1 MADGHDAATS
11 PTIFPHMQA
20 DSSNNKLPE
29 IIRSARPLHPIL
41 KIWLPASA
49 LVTCLLLVW
58 NLVRKGDHANEPVF
72 KTEKIERGDIDLVV
86 TATGNLTPT
95 NQVTI
100 GSELSGTVSEVLVD
114 INDVVKKDQPIAQ
127 LDTAKL
133 TQQTERN
140 RAILL
145 SAEARVTLAM
155 ATLTENTAAL
165 TRYEDLLRLSDGKTP
180 SKAQLDTA
188 QAAVD
193 RAKAE
198 LESAKAA
205 VNEAQASLRA
215 IERDLAKSII
225 RSPVDGIVL
234 SRTVEV
240 GQTVA
245 ASFTAP
251 VLFVIAEDLRKMD
264 LVVAVAESDIG
275 RVASGQQAT
284 FTVDAWPTRTYQATV
299 QRVAY
304 GSVITNN
311 VVTYNV
317 ELGVDNADLS
327 LRPGMTAT
335 ADISVARATQV
346 LHVPNA
352 ALRFDPQSVLDF
364 LKNKAPKRTL
374 VQTLSPGGGRRWS
387 QSPMIQKPTERAK
400 STRVWF
406 LRDGEPVECPVTI
419 GITDGRIT
427 EVKGEG
433 LGEDLEVI
441 VSAALPTES

>member
-1 MADGHDAATS
+1 
-11 PTIFPHMQA
+11 MQA
-20 DSSNNKLPE
+20 DESTKKLPE
-29 IIRSARPLHPIL
+29 IIRSARPMHPL
-41 KIWLPASA
+41 WKWLLPALVLVAGA
-49 LVTCLLLVW
+49 LLYW
-58 NLVRKGDHANEPVF
+58 HFSRKGDRENEPVF
-72 KTEKIERGDIDLVV
+72 KTENIVRGDIDLIV

-114 INDVVKKDQPIAQ
+114 INDTVKKDQPIAQ

-155 ATLTENTAAL
+155 ATLTENTASLA
-165 TRYEDLLRLSDGKTP
+165 RYQDLLELSEGKTP
-180 SKAQLDTA
+180 SKAQMDTA

-193 RAKAE
+193 RSKAE

-205 VNEAQASLRA
+205 VNEAQANLRA
-215 IERDLAKSII
+215 IERDLSKSII

-264 LVVAVAESDIG
+264 LVVTVAEADIG
-275 RVASGQQAT
+275 RVAAGQKAS
-284 FTVDAWPTRTYQATV
+284 FTVDAWPTRTYHATV

-317 ELGVDNADLS
+317 ELGVENSDLS

-352 ALRFDPQSVLDF
+352 ALRFDPESVLEF
-364 LKNKAPKRTL
+364 LKKTDPKRTL
-374 VQTLSPGGGRRWS
+374 VQALSPGGGRRWS
-387 QSPMIQKPTERAK
+387 QSPTIQKPDERSKAT
-400 STRVWF
+400 SVWF
-406 LRDGEPVECPVTI
+406 LRDGVPVECPVTV
-419 GITDGRIT
+419 GLTNGRIT
-427 EVKGEG
+427 EVSGEG
-433 LGEDLEVI
+433 LREGLPVI
-441 VSAALPTES
+441 ISASPPAKP

>member
-1 MADGHDAATS
+1 
-11 PTIFPHMQA
+11 MQA
-20 DSSNNKLPE
+20 DESTKKLPE
-29 IIRSARPLHPIL
+29 IIRSARPMHPL
-41 KIWLPASA
+41 WKWLLPALVLVAGA
-49 LVTCLLLVW
+49 LLYW
-58 NLVRKGDHANEPVF
+58 HFSRKDGRENEPVF
-72 KTEKIERGDIDLVV
+72 KTENIVRGDIDLIV

-114 INDVVKKDQPIAQ
+114 INDTVKKDQPIAQ

-155 ATLTENTAAL
+155 ATLTENTASLA
-165 TRYEDLLRLSDGKTP
+165 RYQDLLELSEGKTP
-180 SKAQLDTA
+180 SKAQMDTA

-193 RAKAE
+193 RSMAE

-205 VNEAQASLRA
+205 VNEAQANLRA
-215 IERDLAKSII
+215 IERDLSKSII

-264 LVVAVAESDIG
+264 LVVTVAEADIG
-275 RVASGQQAT
+275 RVAAGQKAS
-284 FTVDAWPTRTYQATV
+284 FTVDAWPTRTYHATV

-317 ELGVDNADLS
+317 ELGVENSDLS

-352 ALRFDPQSVLDF
+352 ALRFDPESVLEF
-364 LKNKAPKRTL
+364 LKKTDPKRTL
-374 VQTLSPGGGRRWS
+374 VQALSPGGGRRWS
-387 QSPMIQKPTERAK
+387 QSPTIQKPDERSKAT
-400 STRVWF
+400 SVWF
-406 LRDGEPVECPVTI
+406 LRDGVPVECPVSV
-419 GITDGRIT
+419 GLTDGRIT
-427 EVKGEG
+427 EVSGEALREG
-433 LGEDLEVI
+433 LPVI
-441 VSAALPTES
+441 ISASPPAKP

>member
-1 MADGHDAATS
+1 
-11 PTIFPHMQA
+11 MQA
-20 DSSNNKLPE
+20 DESTKKLPQ
-29 IIRSARPLHPIL
+29 IIRSARPMHPL
-41 KIWLPASA
+41 WKWLLPALVLVAGA
-49 LVTCLLLVW
+49 LLYW
-58 NLVRKGDHANEPVF
+58 HFGRKDGRENEPVF
-72 KTEKIERGDIDLVV
+72 KTENIARGDIDLIV

-114 INDVVKKDQPIAQ
+114 INDTVKKDQPIAQ

-155 ATLTENTAAL
+155 ATLTENAASL
-165 TRYEDLLRLSDGKTP
+165 ARFEDLLQLSEGKTP
-180 SKAQLDTA
+180 SKAQMDTA

-193 RAKAE
+193 RSKAE

-205 VNEAQASLRA
+205 VNEAQANLRA
-215 IERDLAKSII
+215 IERDLSKSVI

-264 LVVAVAESDIG
+264 LVVTVAEADIG
-275 RVASGQQAT
+275 RVAAGQTAT
-284 FTVDAWPTRTYQATV
+284 FTVDAWPTRSYNATV

-317 ELGVDNADLS
+317 ELGVENSDLS

-335 ADISVARATQV
+335 ADIAVARATQV
-346 LHVPNA
+346 LHVQNA
-352 ALRFDPQSVLDF
+352 ALRFDPESVLEF
-364 LKNKAPKRTL
+364 LKKTDPKRTL
-374 VQTLSPGGGRRWS
+374 VQALSPGGGRRWS
-387 QSPMIQKPTERAK
+387 QSPTIQRPTERGKAT
-400 STRVWF
+400 SVWL
-406 LRDGEPVECPVTI
+406 LRDGVPVECQVSVGLTN
-419 GITDGRIT
+419 GRIT
-427 EVKGEG
+427 EVSGEG
-433 LGEDLEVI
+433 LREGLPVI
-441 VSAALPTES
+441 ISAAPPAKP

>member
-1 MADGHDAATS
+1 MSAGTFYFS
-11 PTIFPHMQA
+11 IPMQA
-20 DSSNNKLPE
+20 DESTKKLPE
-29 IIRSARPLHPIL
+29 IIRSARPMHPL
-41 KIWLPASA
+41 WKWLLPALVLVAGA
-49 LVTCLLLVW
+49 LLYW
-58 NLVRKGDHANEPVF
+58 HFSRKDGRENEPVF
-72 KTEKIERGDIDLVV
+72 KTENIVRGDIDLIV

-114 INDVVKKDQPIAQ
+114 INDTVKKDQPIAQ

-155 ATLTENTAAL
+155 ATLTENTASLA
-165 TRYEDLLRLSDGKTP
+165 RYQDLLELSEGKTP
-180 SKAQLDTA
+180 SKAQMDTA

-193 RAKAE
+193 RSMAE
-198 LESAKAA
+198 LESSKAA
-205 VNEAQASLRA
+205 VNEAQANLRA
-215 IERDLAKSII
+215 IERDLSKSII

-264 LVVAVAESDIG
+264 LVVTVAEADIG
-275 RVASGQQAT
+275 RVAAGQKAS
-284 FTVDAWPTRTYQATV
+284 FTVDAWPTRTYHATV

-317 ELGVDNADLS
+317 ELGVENSDLS

-352 ALRFDPQSVLDF
+352 ALRFDPESVLEF
-364 LKNKAPKRTL
+364 LTKTDPKRTL
-374 VQTLSPGGGRRWS
+374 VQALSPGGGRRWS
-387 QSPMIQKPTERAK
+387 QSPTIQKPDERSKAT
-400 STRVWF
+400 SVWF
-406 LRDGEPVECPVTI
+406 LRDGVPVECPVSVGLTN
-419 GITDGRIT
+419 GRIT
-427 EVKGEG
+427 EVSGEG
-433 LGEDLEVI
+433 LREGLPVI
-441 VSAALPTES
+441 ISASPPAKP

>member
-1 MADGHDAATS
+1 
-11 PTIFPHMQA
+11 MQA
-20 DSSNNKLPE
+20 DESTKKLPE
-29 IIRSARPLHPIL
+29 IIRSARPMHPL
-41 KIWLPASA
+41 WKWLLPALVLVAGA
-49 LVTCLLLVW
+49 LLYW
-58 NLVRKGDHANEPVF
+58 HFSRKDGRENEPVF
-72 KTEKIERGDIDLVV
+72 KTENIVRGDIDLIV

-114 INDVVKKDQPIAQ
+114 INDTVKKDQPIAQ

-155 ATLTENTAAL
+155 ATLTENTASLA
-165 TRYEDLLRLSDGKTP
+165 RYQDLLELSEGKTP
-180 SKAQLDTA
+180 SKAQMDTA

-193 RAKAE
+193 RSKAE

-205 VNEAQASLRA
+205 VNEAQANLRA
-215 IERDLAKSII
+215 IERDLSKSII

-264 LVVAVAESDIG
+264 LVVTVAEADIG
-275 RVASGQQAT
+275 RVAAGQKAS
-284 FTVDAWPTRTYQATV
+284 FTVDAWPTRTYHATV

-317 ELGVDNADLS
+317 ELGVENSDLS

-352 ALRFDPQSVLDF
+352 ALRFDPESVLEF
-364 LKNKAPKRTL
+364 LKKTDPKRTL
-374 VQTLSPGGGRRWS
+374 VQALSPGGGRRWS
-387 QSPMIQKPTERAK
+387 QSPTIQKPDERSKAT
-400 STRVWF
+400 SVWF
-406 LRDGEPVECPVTI
+406 LRDGVPVECPVSVGLTN
-419 GITDGRIT
+419 GRIT
-427 EVKGEG
+427 EVSGEG
-433 LGEDLEVI
+433 LREGLPVI
-441 VSAALPTES
+441 ISASPPAKP

>member
-1 MADGHDAATS
+1 
-11 PTIFPHMQA
+11 MQA
-20 DSSNNKLPE
+20 DESTKKLPE
-29 IIRSARPLHPIL
+29 IIRSARPMHPL
-41 KIWLPASA
+41 WKWLLPALVLVAGA
-49 LVTCLLLVW
+49 LLYW
-58 NLVRKGDHANEPVF
+58 HFSRKDGRENEPVF
-72 KTEKIERGDIDLVV
+72 KTENIVRGDIDLIV

-114 INDVVKKDQPIAQ
+114 INDTVKKDQPIAQ

-155 ATLTENTAAL
+155 ATLTENTASLA
-165 TRYEDLLRLSDGKTP
+165 RYQDLLELSEGKTP
-180 SKAQLDTA
+180 SKAQMDTA

-193 RAKAE
+193 RSMAE

-205 VNEAQASLRA
+205 VNEAQANLRA
-215 IERDLAKSII
+215 IERDLSKSII

-264 LVVAVAESDIG
+264 LVVTVAEADIG
-275 RVASGQQAT
+275 RVAAGQKAS
-284 FTVDAWPTRTYQATV
+284 FTVDAWPTRTYHATV

-317 ELGVDNADLS
+317 ELGVENSDLS

-352 ALRFDPQSVLDF
+352 ALRFDPESVLEF
-364 LKNKAPKRTL
+364 LKKTDPKRTL
-374 VQTLSPGGGRRWS
+374 VQALSPGGGRRWS
-387 QSPMIQKPTERAK
+387 QSPTIQKPDERSKAT
-400 STRVWF
+400 SVWF
-406 LRDGEPVECPVTI
+406 LRDGVPVECPVSV
-419 GITDGRIT
+419 GLTDGRIT
-427 EVKGEG
+427 EVSGEG
-433 LGEDLEVI
+433 LREGLPVI
-441 VSAALPTES
+441 ISASPPAKP

>member
-1 MADGHDAATS
+1 
-11 PTIFPHMQA
+11 MQA
-20 DSSNNKLPE
+20 DESTKKLPE
-29 IIRSARPLHPIL
+29 IIRSARPMHPL
-41 KIWLPASA
+41 WKWLLPALVLVAGA
-49 LVTCLLLVW
+49 LLYW
-58 NLVRKGDHANEPVF
+58 HFSRKGDRENEPVF
-72 KTEKIERGDIDLVV
+72 KTENIVRGDIDLIV

-114 INDVVKKDQPIAQ
+114 INDTVKKDQPIAQ

-155 ATLTENTAAL
+155 ATLTENTASLA
-165 TRYEDLLRLSDGKTP
+165 RYQDLLELSEGKTP
-180 SKAQLDTA
+180 SKAQMDTA

-193 RAKAE
+193 RSKAE

-205 VNEAQASLRA
+205 VNEAQANLRA
-215 IERDLAKSII
+215 IERDLSKSII

-264 LVVAVAESDIG
+264 LVVTVAEADIG
-275 RVASGQQAT
+275 RVAAGQKAS
-284 FTVDAWPTRTYQATV
+284 FTVDAWPTRTYHATV

-311 VVTYNV
+311 VVTCNV
-317 ELGVDNADLS
+317 ELGVENSDLS

-352 ALRFDPQSVLDF
+352 ALRFDPESVLEF
-364 LKNKAPKRTL
+364 LKKTDPKRTL
-374 VQTLSPGGGRRWS
+374 VQALSPGGGRRWS
-387 QSPMIQKPTERAK
+387 QSPTIQKPDERSKAT
-400 STRVWF
+400 SVWF
-406 LRDGEPVECPVTI
+406 LRDGVPVECPVTV
-419 GITDGRIT
+419 GLTNGRIT
-427 EVKGEG
+427 EVSGEG
-433 LGEDLEVI
+433 LREGLPVI
-441 VSAALPTES
+441 ISASPPAKP

>member
-1 MADGHDAATS
+1 
-11 PTIFPHMQA
+11 MQA
-20 DSSNNKLPE
+20 DESTKKLPE
-29 IIRSARPLHPIL
+29 IIRSARPMHPL
-41 KIWLPASA
+41 WKWLLPALVLVAGA
-49 LVTCLLLVW
+49 LLYW
-58 NLVRKGDHANEPVF
+58 HFGRKDDRENEPVF
-72 KTEKIERGDIDLVV
+72 KTVNIARGDIDLIV

-114 INDVVKKDQPIAQ
+114 INDTVKKDQPIAQ

-155 ATLTENTAAL
+155 ATLTENTASLA
-165 TRYEDLLRLSDGKTP
+165 RYQDLLELSEGKTP
-180 SKAQLDTA
+180 SKAQMDTA

-193 RAKAE
+193 RSKAE

-205 VNEAQASLRA
+205 VNEAQANLRA
-215 IERDLAKSII
+215 IERDLSKSII

-264 LVVAVAESDIG
+264 LVVTVAEADIG
-275 RVASGQQAT
+275 RVAAGQKAS
-284 FTVDAWPTRTYQATV
+284 FTVDAWPTRTYHATV

-317 ELGVDNADLS
+317 ELGVENSDLS

-352 ALRFDPQSVLDF
+352 ALRFDPESVLEF
-364 LKNKAPKRTL
+364 LKKTDPKRTL
-374 VQTLSPGGGRRWS
+374 VQALSPGGGRRWS
-387 QSPMIQKPTERAK
+387 QSPTIQKPDERSKAT
-400 STRVWF
+400 SVWF
-406 LRDGEPVECPVTI
+406 MRDGVPVECPVSVGLTN
-419 GITDGRIT
+419 GRIT
-427 EVKGEG
+427 EVSGEG
-433 LGEDLEVI
+433 LREGLPVI
-441 VSAALPTES
+441 ISASPPAKP

>member
-1 MADGHDAATS
+1 
-11 PTIFPHMQA
+11 MQV
-20 DSSNNKLPE
+20 DQSTEKLPE
-29 IIRSARPLHPIL
+29 IIRSARPMHPL
-41 KIWLPASA
+41 WKVLLPALVLVAAA
-49 LVTCLLLVW
+49 LLYW
-58 NLVRKGDHANEPVF
+58 HFGRKDGRENEPIF
-72 KTEKIERGDIDLVV
+72 KTENIARGDIDLIV

-114 INDVVKKDQPIAQ
+114 INDTVKKDQPIAQ

-155 ATLTENTAAL
+155 ATLTENTASLA
-165 TRYEDLLRLSDGKTP
+165 RFEDLLQLSEGKTP
-180 SKAQLDTA
+180 SKAQMDTA

-193 RAKAE
+193 RSKAE

-205 VNEAQASLRA
+205 VNEAQANLRA
-215 IERDLAKSII
+215 IERDLSKSII

-264 LVVAVAESDIG
+264 LVVTVAEADIG
-275 RVASGQQAT
+275 RVAAGQKAS
-284 FTVDAWPTRTYQATV
+284 FTVDAWPTRTYHATV

-317 ELGVDNADLS
+317 ELGVENSDLS

-335 ADISVARATQV
+335 ADIAVARATQV

-352 ALRFDPQSVLDF
+352 ALRFDPESVLEF
-364 LKNKAPKRTL
+364 LKKTDPKRTL
-374 VQTLSPGGGRRWS
+374 VQALSPGGGRRWS
-387 QSPMIQKPTERAK
+387 QSPTIQKPDERSKAT
-400 STRVWF
+400 SVWF
-406 LRDGEPVECPVTI
+406 LRDGVPVECPVSV
-419 GITDGRIT
+419 GLTDGRIT
-427 EVKGEG
+427 EVSGEG
-433 LGEDLEVI
+433 LREGLPVI
-441 VSAALPTES
+441 ISASPPAKP

>member
-1 MADGHDAATS
+1 
-11 PTIFPHMQA
+11 MQA
-20 DSSNNKLPE
+20 DQSTEKLPE
-29 IIRSARPLHPIL
+29 IIRSARPMHPL
-41 KIWLPASA
+41 WKVLLPALVLVAAA
-49 LVTCLLLVW
+49 LLYW
-58 NLVRKGDHANEPVF
+58 HFGRKDGRENEPIF
-72 KTEKIERGDIDLVV
+72 KTENIVRGDIDLIV

-114 INDVVKKDQPIAQ
+114 INDTVKKDQPIAQ

-155 ATLTENTAAL
+155 ATLTENTASLA
-165 TRYEDLLRLSDGKTP
+165 RFEDLLQLSEGKTP
-180 SKAQLDTA
+180 SKAQMDTA

-193 RAKAE
+193 RSKAE

-205 VNEAQASLRA
+205 VNEAQANLRA
-215 IERDLAKSII
+215 IERDLSKSII

-264 LVVAVAESDIG
+264 LVVTVAEADIG
-275 RVASGQQAT
+275 RVAAGQKAS
-284 FTVDAWPTRTYQATV
+284 FTVDAWPTRTYHATV

-317 ELGVDNADLS
+317 ELGVENSDLS

-335 ADISVARATQV
+335 ADIAVARATQV

-352 ALRFDPQSVLDF
+352 ALRFDPESVLEF
-364 LKNKAPKRTL
+364 LKKTDPKRTL
-374 VQTLSPGGGRRWS
+374 VQALSPGGGRRWS
-387 QSPMIQKPTERAK
+387 QSPTIQKPAERGK
-400 STRVWF
+400 VTSVWF
-406 LRDGEPVECPVTI
+406 LRDGAPVECQVSVGLTN
-419 GITDGRIT
+419 GRIT
-427 EVKGEG
+427 EISGEG
-433 LGEDLEVI
+433 LREGLPVI
-441 VSAALPTES
+441 ISAAPPAKP

>member
-1 MADGHDAATS
+1 
-11 PTIFPHMQA
+11 MQA
-20 DSSNNKLPE
+20 DESTKKLPE
-29 IIRSARPLHPIL
+29 IIRSARPMHPL
-41 KIWLPASA
+41 WKWLLPALVLVLGA
-49 LVTCLLLVW
+49 LLFW
-58 NLVRKGDHANEPVF
+58 NFGRKDVRENEPVF
-72 KTEKIERGDIDLVV
+72 KTENIVRGDIDLIV

-114 INDVVKKDQPIAQ
+114 INDTVKKDQPIAQ

-155 ATLTENTAAL
+155 ATLTENTASLA
-165 TRYEDLLRLSDGKTP
+165 RYQDLLELSEGKTP
-180 SKAQLDTA
+180 SKAQMDTA

-193 RAKAE
+193 RSKAE

-205 VNEAQASLRA
+205 VNEAQANLRA
-215 IERDLAKSII
+215 IERDLSKSII

-264 LVVAVAESDIG
+264 LVVTVAEADIG
-275 RVASGQQAT
+275 RVAAGQKAS
-284 FTVDAWPTRTYQATV
+284 FTVDAWPTRTYHATV

-317 ELGVDNADLS
+317 ELGVENSDLS

-352 ALRFDPQSVLDF
+352 ALRFDPESVLEF
-364 LKNKAPKRTL
+364 LKKTDPKRTL
-374 VQTLSPGGGRRWS
+374 VQALSPGGGRRWS
-387 QSPMIQKPTERAK
+387 QSPTIQKPAERSKAT
-400 STRVWF
+400 SVWL
-406 LRDGEPVECPVTI
+406 LRDGAPVECPVSI
-419 GITDGRIT
+419 GLTNGRIT
-427 EVKGEG
+427 EVSGEG
-433 LGEDLEVI
+433 LREGLPVI
-441 VSAALPTES
+441 ISASPPAKP

>member
-1 MADGHDAATS
+1 
-11 PTIFPHMQA
+11 MQA
-20 DSSNNKLPE
+20 DESTKKLPE
-29 IIRSARPLHPIL
+29 IIRSARPMHPL
-41 KIWLPASA
+41 WKWLLPALVLVAGA
-49 LVTCLLLVW
+49 LLYW
-58 NLVRKGDHANEPVF
+58 HFGRKDDRENEPVF
-72 KTEKIERGDIDLVV
+72 KTENIVRGDIDLIV

-114 INDVVKKDQPIAQ
+114 INDTVKKDQPIAQ

-155 ATLTENTAAL
+155 ATLTENTASLA
-165 TRYEDLLRLSDGKTP
+165 RYQDLLELSEGKTP
-180 SKAQLDTA
+180 SKAQMDTA

-193 RAKAE
+193 RSKAE

-205 VNEAQASLRA
+205 VNEAQANLRA
-215 IERDLAKSII
+215 IERDLSKSII

-264 LVVAVAESDIG
+264 LVVTVAEADIG
-275 RVASGQQAT
+275 RVAADQKAS
-284 FTVDAWPTRTYQATV
+284 FTVDAWPTRTYHATV

-317 ELGVDNADLS
+317 ELGVENSDLS

-352 ALRFDPQSVLDF
+352 ALRFDPESVLEF
-364 LKNKAPKRTL
+364 LKKTDPKRTL
-374 VQTLSPGGGRRWS
+374 VQALSPGGGRRWS
-387 QSPMIQKPTERAK
+387 QSPTIQKPDERSKAT
-400 STRVWF
+400 SVWF
-406 LRDGEPVECPVTI
+406 MRDGVPVECPVSVGLTN
-419 GITDGRIT
+419 GRIT
-427 EVKGEG
+427 EVSGEG
-433 LGEDLEVI
+433 LREGLPVI
-441 VSAALPTES
+441 ISASPPAKP

>member
-1 MADGHDAATS
+1 
-11 PTIFPHMQA
+11 MQA
-20 DSSNNKLPE
+20 DESTEKLTE
-29 IIRSARPLHPIL
+29 VIRNARPMHPL
-41 KIWLPASA
+41 WKGLLPALVLVAGA
-49 LVTCLLLVW
+49 LLYW
-58 NLVRKGDHANEPVF
+58 NFGRKDDRENEPVF
-72 KTEKIERGDIDLVV
+72 KTENIVRGDIDLIV

-100 GSELSGTVSEVLVD
+100 GSELSGTIAEVLVD
-114 INDVVKKDQPIAQ
+114 INDTVKKDQPIAQ

-165 TRYEDLLRLSDGKTP
+165 TRYEDLLRLSEGKTP
-180 SKAQLDTA
+180 SKAQMDTA

-198 LESAKAA
+198 LASAKAA
-205 VNEAQASLRA
+205 VNEAQANLRA
-215 IERDLAKSII
+215 IERDLSKTII

-264 LVVAVAESDIG
+264 LVVTVAESDIG
-275 RVASGQQAT
+275 RVAAGQKAS
-284 FTVDAWPTRTYQATV
+284 FTVDAWPTRTYHATV

-317 ELGVDNADLS
+317 ELGVENADLS

-335 ADISVARATQV
+335 ADIAVARATQV

-352 ALRFDPQSVLDF
+352 ALRFDPKSVLEF
-364 LKNKAPKRTL
+364 LKKTDPKRTL
-374 VQTLSPGGGRRWS
+374 VQALSPGGGRRWS
-387 QSPMIQKPTERAK
+387 QSPTIQKSDERGK
-400 STRVWF
+400 KTSVWF
-406 LRDGEPVECPVTI
+406 LRDGEPVECPVSV
-419 GITDGRIT
+419 GLTDGRIT
-427 EVKGEG
+427 EVSGEG
-433 LGEDLEVI
+433 LREGLPVI
-441 VSAALPTES
+441 ISAVPPAKP

>member
-1 MADGHDAATS
+1 
-11 PTIFPHMQA
+11 MQA
-20 DSSNNKLPE
+20 DESTKKLPE
-29 IIRSARPLHPIL
+29 IIRSARPMHPL
-41 KIWLPASA
+41 WKWLLPALVLVAGA
-49 LVTCLLLVW
+49 LLYW
-58 NLVRKGDHANEPVF
+58 HFGRKDDRENEPVF
-72 KTEKIERGDIDLVV
+72 KTVNIARGDIDLIV

-114 INDVVKKDQPIAQ
+114 INDTVKKDQPIAQ

-140 RAILL
+140 RAIFL

-155 ATLTENTAAL
+155 ATLTENTASLA
-165 TRYEDLLRLSDGKTP
+165 RYQDLLELSEGKTP
-180 SKAQLDTA
+180 SKAQMDTA

-193 RAKAE
+193 RSKAE

-205 VNEAQASLRA
+205 VNEAQANLRA
-215 IERDLAKSII
+215 IERDLSKSII

-264 LVVAVAESDIG
+264 LVVTVAEADIG
-275 RVASGQQAT
+275 RVAAGQKAS
-284 FTVDAWPTRTYQATV
+284 FTVDAWPTRTYHATV

-317 ELGVDNADLS
+317 ELGVENSDLS

-352 ALRFDPQSVLDF
+352 ALRFDPESVLEF
-364 LKNKAPKRTL
+364 LKKTDPKRTL
-374 VQTLSPGGGRRWS
+374 VQALSPGGGRRWS
-387 QSPMIQKPTERAK
+387 QSPTIQKPAERSKAT
-400 STRVWF
+400 SVWL
-406 LRDGEPVECPVTI
+406 LRDGAPVECPVSVGLTN
-419 GITDGRIT
+419 GRIT
-427 EVKGEG
+427 EVSGEG
-433 LGEDLEVI
+433 LREGLPVI
-441 VSAALPTES
+441 ISASPPAKP

>member
-1 MADGHDAATS
+1 MQVDKS
-11 PTIFPHMQA
+11 PE
-20 DSSNNKLPE
+20 KLTD
-29 IIRSARPLHPIL
+29 IVRSARPLHPL
-41 KIWLPASA
+41 WKGLLPALVLVACA
-49 LVTCLLLVW
+49 LLYW
-58 NLVRKGDHANEPVF
+58 HFGRKGDGDKEPIF
-72 KTEKIERGDIDLVV
+72 KTENIVRGDVDLIV
-86 TATGNLTPT
+86 TATGNLAPT

-100 GSELSGTVSEVLVD
+100 GSELSGTIAEVLVD
-114 INDVVKKDQPIAQ
+114 INDVVKKDQPLAQ

-165 TRYEDLLRLSDGKTP
+165 ARYEDLLRLSEGKTP
-180 SKAQLDTA
+180 SKAQMDTA

-193 RAKAE
+193 RSKAE

-205 VNEAQASLRA
+205 VNEAQANLRA
-215 IERDLAKSII
+215 IERDLSKSII

-264 LVVAVAESDIG
+264 LVVTVAESDIG
-275 RVASGQQAT
+275 RVAAGQHAS

-317 ELGVDNADLS
+317 ELGVENGDLS

-335 ADISVARATQV
+335 ADIAVARAIKV

-352 ALRFDPQSVLDF
+352 ALRFDPESVLEF
-364 LKNKAPKRTL
+364 LKKTDPKRTL
-374 VQTLSPGGGRRWS
+374 VQALSPGGGRRWS
-387 QSPMIQKPTERAK
+387 QSPTIKK
-400 STRVWF
+400 SADRGKTTSVWL
-406 LRDGEPVECPVTI
+406 LRDGEPIECPVTV
-419 GITDGRIT
+419 GLTDGRIT
-427 EVKGEG
+427 EVSGEG
-433 LGEDLEVI
+433 LHEGQPVI
-441 VSAALPTES
+441 ISAVPPAKP